1 MFKKYKNYKLYILG
15 FFVLLATFNYLF
27 FKAYKDRKLIQYEKL
42 KVQKNLHIDKLEKT
56 LSYYYHNS
64 KEFNFIKEKDIK
76 IKNKLDTY
84 SLKKIRTNLWFSK
97 VQGNSTAYVSEHKES
112 IILTTATGLIF
123 SIKKNELSD
132 DTRIKHKLIQ
142 SNISDFIFNKEFYL
156 RSNIGIKDTLVNKNF
171 LYLSFSNEIKP
182 NCFNVGILRAK
193 INNQFLEFKK
203 FFSSSECMSASN
215 AKYKFFSNGQSGGR
229 LQAYGKDILLSH
241 GSFSLFEEVQDPK
254 SIFGKILLITDD
266 GKSSKVFSMGHR
278 NPQGLFYDKSKKIIV
293 ETEHGPNGGDEINII
308 QYKKNYG
315 WPLASYGKHYKGQ
328 IKMNEYYPLP
338 NEHKGFET
346 PAKFFQKSVA
356 ISQIISVP
364 KKYSNKNS
372 DIFFLATMK
381 INNDYG
387 NEINILE
394 LEFVDNKFY
403 IKDIIPIN
411 ERIRDIIYSDSLNS
425 VIMFLDS
432 SASVAILK
440 KIN

>member
-1 MFKKYKNYKLYILG
+1 
-15 FFVLLATFNYLF
+15 
-27 FKAYKDRKLIQYEKL
+27 
-42 KVQKNLHIDKLEKT
+42 
-56 LSYYYHNS
+56 
-64 KEFNFIKEKDIK
+64 
-76 IKNKLDTY
+76 
-84 SLKKIRTNLWFSK
+84 
-97 VQGNSTAYVSEHKES
+97 
-112 IILTTATGLIF
+112 
-123 SIKKNELSD
+123 
-132 DTRIKHKLIQ
+132 
-142 SNISDFIFNKEFYL
+142 
-156 RSNIGIKDTLVNKNF
+156 
-171 LYLSFSNEIKP
+171 
-182 NCFNVGILRAK
+182 
-193 INNQFLEFKK
+193 
-203 FFSSSECMSASN
+203 
-215 AKYKFFSNGQSGGR
+215 
-229 LQAYGKDILLSH
+229 
-241 GSFSLFEEVQDPK
+241 
-254 SIFGKILLITDD
+254 
-266 GKSSKVFSMGHR
+266 
-278 NPQGLFYDKSKKIIV
+278 
-293 ETEHGPNGGDEINII
+293 
-308 QYKKNYG
+308 
-315 WPLASYGKHYKGQ
+315 LASYGKHYKGQ